1 MLENENF
8 SKDVKDRISKKNK
21 VSKNLFITVDKM
33 EYLKPML
40 QMMWNPLF
48 TTFAVVFETGTEEN
62 HINFSI
68 KGFLN
73 LIRLILEFGMD
84 EICEIVLL
92 NFLKY
97 TNIKEIK

>member
-73 LIRLILEFGMD
+73 LIRLILEFEMD
-84 EICEIVLL
+84 EISEIVLL